1 MQLGLGLELGT
12 GNGHFIA
19 FISLVLQSDKHVC
32 LALMAWV
39 QLSRFAC
46 ERESVGVAREARD
59 HSYFRT
65 RTGCEQGAKNCQS
78 TQLHIVDI
86 LY

>member
-1 MQLGLGLELGT
+1 MD
-12 GNGHFIA
+12 
-19 FISLVLQSDKHVC
+19 ISLLFFLVLQSDKHVC

-46 ERESVGVAREARD
+46 ERESVGMTREARD

-65 RTGCEQGAKNCQS
+65 QTVVNKVQKIAN
-78 TQLHIVDI
+78 LHSCI
-86 LY
+86 L